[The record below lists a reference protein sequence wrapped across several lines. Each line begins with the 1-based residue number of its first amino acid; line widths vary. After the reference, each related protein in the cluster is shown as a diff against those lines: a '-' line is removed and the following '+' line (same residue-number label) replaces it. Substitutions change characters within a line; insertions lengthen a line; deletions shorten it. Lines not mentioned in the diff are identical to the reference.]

1 MIKASDFA
9 TSLRDRL
16 IQSRQEKLIAYL
28 GATRNIDIDRA
39 TEAWNR
45 MGEESRK
52 AFGAKYDEYVR
63 KQEEAARK
71 QQKLEK
77 IQQDIVA
84 FDHGLPA
91 VFKGA
96 SLKDFKGT
104 EFERYIDML
113 LSDEG
118 RNMMLFGTTG
128 IGKTRFAYALCREWI
143 KRDESY
149 EFITAVEFSS
159 HLYSAY
165 RKGYDI
171 CSAIRASYGAKHL
184 IIDEVDKMRG
194 NEQEFSWFSYLIN
207 YRYEKQLQ
215 TIVMGNKGNR
225 SAEEIVGASVYS
237 RLSGDGSIEPI
248 YIRGKDR
255 RLET

>member
-1 MIKASDFA
+1 MSKASDIVMEI
-9 TSLRDRL
+9 RERVEK
-16 IQSRQEKLIAYL
+16 RYREKLIAFL
-28 GATRNIDIDRA
+28 GYERKLDIDKA
-39 TEAWNR
+39 TGSFEK
-45 MGEESRK
+45 MGDKERQ
-52 AFGAKYDEYVR
+52 ALAARYDEFMAR
-63 KQEEAARK
+63 QQEAMRR
-71 QQKLEK
+71 QQELED
-77 IQQDIVA
+77 IQQNLVA
-84 FDHGLPA
+84 FDKLLPA

-104 EFERYIDML
+104 QFEKYGNKL
-113 LSDEG
+113 LASD
-118 RNMMLFGTTG
+118 RSFMLFGTTG
-128 IGKTRFAYALCREWI
+128 IGKTRFAYALCREWV
-143 KRDESY
+143 KRRESY
-149 EFITAVEFSS
+149 ELITATEFSAGV
-159 HLYSAY
+159 YSAFRQGKDVCVY
-165 RKGYDI
+165 
-171 CSAIRASYGAKHL
+171 IRGSYGGYGHL